1 MNAML
6 MLQDGK
12 IFSGKTIGPIKE
24 TIGEVM
30 LNTAVVG
37 YQEMATDPANR
48 GKILVL
54 TYPLIGNY
62 GINPKF
68 NESLKWQ
75 LNGLVVKE
83 TSRIVSN
90 WQAKTSLEV
99 FAKKQ
104 DALILRKVDT
114 RSLAVYL
121 RHKGEMLGIIAGLS
135 SEPKA
140 LLEKIDAYRKNQTQ
154 DLIRLTSTAKP
165 SYLGPKR
172 ARQKI
177 ALLDLGVSASLL
189 AQLQSLGAG
198 IFILPYTAT
207 AKEITKTKA
216 GGLIIS
222 NGPENDVNLEKIAQA
237 VRPLLG
243 AMPILGIS
251 TGLHVLA
258 LAMGA
263 KISRMKLGH
272 RGVNYP
278 VAHPG
283 SFQAE
288 ITAQNHS
295 FMVDSDSLDK
305 IPHVK
310 ITGYHLNDRTIEEV
324 AHNKLKCIGI
334 QYYPQSPGKGQ
345 VHPVLKRFM
354 HQCAIK

>member
-1 MNAML
+1 MNAIL

-12 IFSGKTIGPIKE
+12 IFSGKTTGPIKE
-24 TIGEVM
+24 VIGEVI

-54 TYPLIGNY
+54 TYPLVGNY

-68 NESLKWQ
+68 NESPQWQ
-75 LNGLVVKE
+75 LSGLVVKE
-83 TSRIVSN
+83 TSRIISN
-90 WQAKTSLEV
+90 WQAKTSLED

-104 DALILRKVDT
+104 DALILHKVDT

-135 SEPKA
+135 SDPKA
-140 LLEKIDAYRKNQTQ
+140 LLAKIDTYRKSQTR
-154 DLIRLTSTAKP
+154 DLIRATSTAKS
-165 SYLGPKR
+165 SYLGSNR

-177 ALLDLGVSASLL
+177 AILDLGVTTDLL

-198 IFILPYTAT
+198 IFILPHTAT

-222 NGPENDVNLEKIAQA
+222 NGPENDVSLEKIAETI
-237 VRPLLG
+237 RPLLG
-243 AMPILGIS
+243 AIPILGIS

-272 RGVNYP
+272 HGINYP

-283 SFQAE
+283 SFKAE
-288 ITAQNHS
+288 ITVQNHS
-295 FMVDSDSLDK
+295 FVVDSDSLDK
-305 IPHVK
+305 IKNVK
-310 ITGYHLNDRTIEEV
+310 AVGYHLNDRTIEEV
-324 AHNKLKCIGI
+324 ANNKLRCMGI

-345 VHPVLKRFM
+345 VHSVLKRFM
-354 HQCAIK
+354 HQCATK